1 MALDKPYADIP
12 GTTVF
17 DAEMS
22 RRGYP
27 LNQFCMS
34 LMQAHNRERFR
45 ADERAY
51 LDEWPM
57 SAAQKSAVLARD
69 YNAMLAEGGNI
80 YFLAKIFSTDGKSF
94 VHAAAQMTGMSED
107 EYQAMMLAGGR
118 SPQGASTGS
127 ATDASTGSAT
137 GASTGSASGASTGS
151 ATGASAGS
159 ATDAST
165 GSATGA
171 STGSA
176 ATGSATGAGC
186 HRIGRD
192 D

>member
-1 MALDKPYADIP
+1 MALDKPYADSP

-118 SPQGASTGS
+118 SPQDASAGS
-127 ATDASTGSAT
+127 AASTGSAT
-137 GASTGSASGASTGS
+137 G
-151 ATGASAGS
+151 
-159 ATDAST
+159 AST